1 MAQLH
6 VQKKRNQLWWL
17 WIIILLIIIAIVY
30 YLLVINNVVPD
41 SLGLKNYT
49 ASLTNVHSNIYVI

>member
-17 WIIILLIIIAIVY
+17 WLLIILIIIAAAY
-30 YLLVINNVVPD
+30 YLLVQNGVLPD
-41 SLGLKNYT
+41 SFGLKNST
-49 ASLTNVHSNIYVI
+49 AMLNASEPITLVV